1 MRSHRRR
8 GPLEHV
14 LVASDHSEL
23 ESVMALLAFL
33 PEHAYGQVYVETPA
47 DRQLPP
53 LPAPP
58 RVTVTRLARPAGTAP
73 GLLLAA
79 AVDGWVS
86 EWMPDDPDADRLVT
100 LWCGGTV
107 HDLVDPVAAPFERL

>member
-1 MRSHRRR
+1 MRAHRRR

-14 LVASDHSEL
+14 LVACDHSEL

-53 LPAPP
+53 LPAPA
-58 RVTVTRLARPAGTAP
+58 RVTVTRLVRPVGTAP
-73 GLLLAA
+73 GRVLAT
-79 AVDGWVS
+79 AVDGWVA
-86 EWMPDDPDADRLVT
+86 EWMPEDSCAERAVT
-100 LWCGGTV
+100 LWGGATV
-107 HDLVDPVAAPFERL
+107 RDLVDLVAAPLEKL